1 MPANNAKTAL
11 LCAYTLAS
19 ARHYPEAEA
28 LILSDAELAKTPEA
42 MDLLARIRAEQ
53 GDLPEARRL
62 WQEIQALHP
71 EHRPSRQALRHL
83 GKRPHARAGRWL
95 GMAAAALVGLLAGAS
110 VAAAVARP
118 PQAEPDLTATWRL
131 PGIPTGQALADIA
144 AHRGR
149 TARVALRSDFFSDPA
164 RVAQRAVLVGMV
176 SQAAGISPANVYL
189 SQAPDGAPAGSFT
202 VELYRR

>member
-42 MDLLARIRAEQ
+42 MDLLARIRTEQ
-53 GDLPEARRL
+53 GDLAEARRL
-62 WQEIQALHP
+62 WQEIQSLHP
-71 EHRPSRQALRHL
+71 EHKPSRLALRAL
-83 GKRPHARAGRWL
+83 GKPPRAKAGRWL
-95 GMAAAALVGLLAGAS
+95 GVAAAALIGLAAGALLA
-110 VAAAVARP
+110 AAAARP
-118 PQAEPDLTATWRL
+118 PRAEPDLLATWRL

-149 TARVALRSDFFSDPA
+149 AARVALRSDFFSEPA

-176 SQAAGISPANVYL
+176 SQAAGVSPANVYL